1 MFEVTTYGRARC
13 PPYFRGDSL
22 VTIYGTS
29 FRLVTPLFRIALR
42 GKTSWW
48 WKVMGGSRAWST
60 HSHETQGDHLWE
72 TFKVTSYGR
81 LREPWCCRANWVET
95 GRGPIGDRLWDVRS
109 AFVFCLGLPIRS
121 TVASFGVCKPNS
133 GPQGDHLWDAF
144 PRNLTSL
151 PSPQAR
157 RGGEVT
163 TYGKHDGLFW
173 RISHSWSPL
182 PPTTGCFPV
191 VGQGRE
197 DANRGSHLFWV
208 ATTVASAHSSRT
220 LQGDRGLIL
229 PRFHPFVAPR

>member
-1 MFEVTTYGRARC
+1 
-13 PPYFRGDSL
+13 
-22 VTIYGTS
+22 
-29 FRLVTPLFRIALR
+29 
-42 GKTSWW
+42 
-48 WKVMGGSRAWST
+48 MGGSRAWST

-72 TFKVTSYGR
+72 TSKVTSYGR
-81 LREPWCCRANWVET
+81 LREPWYCRGNWVET
-95 GRGPIGDRLWDVRS
+95 GRGAIGDRLWDVRS
-109 AFVFCLGLPIRS
+109 AFVFGLGLPIRS
-121 TVASFGVCKPNS
+121 TVASFAACKPNS

-157 RGGEVT
+157 RGVEVT

-191 VGQGRE
+191 VGEGRKE
-197 DANRGSHLFWV
+197 VNRGNHRFRV

-220 LQGDRGLIL
+220 LRGDRGLIL
-229 PRFHPFVAPR
+229 PCFHPFVAPR